1 MADST
6 IFDDVFRTEA
16 EKMPELTIP
25 LINEVFG
32 TNYPLDTEMIQGRN
46 EHLTKNGKKITDS
59 YIIIGEKRYHMEC
72 QSTEDSMMILRMI
85 EYDFAISLEH
95 AEKVHDTYRMQFPH
109 SCILYLRGD
118 GQKKS
123 ISMELQF
130 PDNQV
135 VQYKIPVIR
144 MEWYSIKEI
153 LEKDLIILLPFYIM
167 RYEKMKQQLE
177 KDEVPRE
184 KLFREYEMIAEY
196 LEQKLLN
203 NGLEKEFLD
212 IRELISRIVEYSF
225 PESKNVRKGLGEIMG
240 GQVLELES
248 DRLIKKGEQLGE
260 VRGKELGKE
269 IGKEI
274 GKELGEEQMALLTQK
289 LLRENRLEDLRR
301 CAEDTAYRKKLLNEM
316 QGISEQAAEIL

>member
-6 IFDDVFRTEA
+6 IFDDVFRTET

-32 TNYPLDTEMIQGRN
+32 MNYPLDTEIIQGRN
-46 EHLTKNGKKITDS
+46 EHLTKSGKKITDS

-72 QSTEDSMMILRMI
+72 QSTEDSTMILRMI

-95 AEKVHDTYRMQFPH
+95 AEKVHGTYRMQFPH

-118 GQKKS
+118 AQKKNV
-123 ISMELQF
+123 SMELQF
-130 PDNQV
+130 PDNQIV
-135 VQYKIPVIR
+135 RYKVPVIR

-153 LEKDLIILLPFYIM
+153 LEKDLIMLLPFYIM

-177 KDEVPRE
+177 ND
-184 KLFREYEMIAEY
+184 

-203 NGLEKEFLD
+203 CGLEKEFRD
-212 IRELISRIVEYSF
+212 ISELISKIVEYSF
-225 PESKNVRKGLGEIMG
+225 SELKNIRKGLGEIMG

-248 DRLIKKGEQLGE
+248 DRLIKKGEA
-260 VRGKELGKE
+260 RGKELGVDDMAALTRK
-269 IGKEI
+269 
-274 GKELGEEQMALLTQK
+274 LMDEE
-289 LLRENRLEDLRR
+289 RLDDLRR
-301 CAEDTAYRKKLLNEM
+301 CTEDPAYRKKLLNEM
-316 QGISEQAAEIL
+316 QGIL